1 MTEYERILQQFREA
15 LAQMGGARMGAAI
28 SPIQTDEPLCGLG
41 DDDAI
46 GERPTD
52 QDSVM
57 KLALDAGNELPIWEH
72 GLRGV
77 K

>member
-1 MTEYERILQQFREA
+1 MTWKDGTGRVWN
-15 LAQMGGARMGAAI
+15 I
-28 SPIQTDEPLCGLG
+28 SDMANDHLEN
-41 DDDAI
+41 AI

-52 QDSVM
+52 RDSVM